1 MNEKD
6 IEEIVEDLNKWSD
19 RNDESCAY
27 LLVFID
33 EKGMAGIRGIGDD
46 DNLASAIAGF
56 MKRNQEFRDIIEAAS
71 ALSKQEASNEVIV
84 VPLSQLPQDI
94 NDN

>member
-1 MNEKD
+1 MKDKD
-6 IEEIVEDLNKWSD
+6 IDEIAEDLNRWSD
-19 RNDESCAY
+19 GNEYRGY
-27 LLVFID
+27 VLVFLD
-33 EKGMAGIRGIGDD
+33 EKSIAGIRGIGND

-71 ALSKQEASNEVIV
+71 ALSKQESSNEVIV
-84 VPLSQLPQDI
+84 VPLTQLPQDI